1 MAVKTNVNK
10 NGNKY
15 FRITRTIGHRE
26 DGTPVKK
33 EFYGNSKSDA
43 EEKANQYIND
53 LKNGLIANAEN
64 YTVSQLM
71 KIWLFDFLNN
81 STSIKPSTFQRY
93 EGVYRNYIKTSPIA
107 GTKTSP
113 VPK

>member
-15 FRITRTIGHRE
+15 FRITRTIGHKE

-43 EEKANQYIND
+43 EEKAQQYIND
-53 LKNGLIANAEN
+53 LKNGLIASAED

-71 KIWLFDFLNN
+71 PLQSSLLLFKDMKAFIETILKNLQSLELKLPN
-81 STSIKPSTFQRY
+81 
-93 EGVYRNYIKTSPIA
+93 
-107 GTKTSP
+107 
-113 VPK
+113 